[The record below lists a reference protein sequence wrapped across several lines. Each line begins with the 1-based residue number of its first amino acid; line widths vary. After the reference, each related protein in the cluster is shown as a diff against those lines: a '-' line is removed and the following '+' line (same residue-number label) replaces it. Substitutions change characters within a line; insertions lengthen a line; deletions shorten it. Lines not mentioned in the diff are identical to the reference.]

1 MFMGSAIISSI
12 RRLFRD
18 RQRDQAWGWSRQHYE
33 AQLQDAA
40 CEVAY
45 WIYVLLDYPYSAF
58 VPASRVKE
66 DLSLDWLEMLQVSLA
81 LKEKRGIR
89 LTQEETAQC
98 QTIDDLVLLANA
110 RMMAT

>member
-1 MFMGSAIISSI
+1 MGSAIISLI
-12 RRLFRD
+12 QRLFRN
-18 RQRDQAWGWSRQHYE
+18 RQRDQAWVWSRQHYE

-45 WIYVLLDYPYSAF
+45 WIHVLWDYPYSAF
-58 VPASRVKE
+58 VPASRGKE

-89 LTQEETAQC
+89 LTQAETDQC
-98 QTIDDLVLLANA
+98 QTIDDVVRLASA
-110 RMMAT
+110 RMIAA